1 MNQKFLVIVIIAV
14 LAGGISL
21 LSVTAFNGTVQAES
35 VESEKHIQGA
45 CQSSVY
51 MMDTN
56 KELVLATA
64 GERNAVR
71 KAFWKAYC
79 DANGYQATETG
90 KINPATGLIAGDQ
103 FGLEIDNRAKY
114 EIPCVLY
121 VDRDGYYVEYT
132 RFAKN
137 QSSRESEYKNIYTKK
152 QSFSKD
158 YGTATTYHVTYTLGT
173 DVEIEVSDQRGPIRI
188 TGAYDFCYEQLGCP
202 RELSFMNSGST
213 FMEEHDLCV
222 QNAISGAVNYSI
234 NAHNTNNKYGRKYVF
249 AMPNDNSSFGRMLR
263 NPCVISFSQG
273 KQISGRNIYGFA
285 GASIEKNRIYYE
297 YIYDNNGTDVKCY
310 TDNNNVET
318 IKVGTM
324 RELAKDGAIPD
335 LD

>member
-1 MNQKFLVIVIIAV
+1 
-14 LAGGISL
+14 
-21 LSVTAFNGTVQAES
+21 
-35 VESEKHIQGA
+35 
-45 CQSSVY
+45 

-56 KELVLATA
+56 KDLVLATA

-121 VDRDGYYVEYT
+121 VDRDGYYAEYT

-137 QSSRESEYKNIYTKK
+137 QSSGESEYKNIYTKK

-173 DVEIEVSDQRGPIRI
+173 DVEVEMSDQNGPRK
-188 TGAYDFCYEQLGCP
+188 
-202 RELSFMNSGST
+202 
-213 FMEEHDLCV
+213 
-222 QNAISGAVNYSI
+222 ISGTYEALKALEKKKGARYAADYIKRTLGDITFTSYPLDTAVFEE
-234 NAHNTNNKYGRKYVF
+234 F
-249 AMPNDNSSFGRMLR
+249 A
-263 NPCVISFSQG
+263 
-273 KQISGRNIYGFA
+273 
-285 GASIEKNRIYYE
+285 
-297 YIYDNNGTDVKCY
+297 NG
-310 TDNNNVET
+310 
-318 IKVGTM
+318 
-324 RELAKDGAIPD
+324 LAKE
-335 LD
+335 LE